1 MIMMILVILI
11 QIMQSKYNYMYS
23 HITIYTTSQQV
34 KWCRYEQHIVLPA
47 HQLPQ
52 HPRGPAIWQVQHND
66 ELVEALQLLLAEP
79 RQRHSQ
85 GNAAVQATARIAQGM
100 LTIAWEVLV
109 IMVLEPALV
118 GVPPRAMRAD
128 TSNQSATF
136 GAGSESDGDDDHDDQ
151 NNSES
156 GADDSP
162 SSLEPGHDDADSI
175 AN

>member
-1 MIMMILVILI
+1 M
-11 QIMQSKYNYMYS
+11 
-23 HITIYTTSQQV
+23 
-34 KWCRYEQHIVLPA
+34 PA

-85 GNAAVQATARIAQGM
+85 GNAAVQATARVAHGM

-118 GVPPRAMRAD
+118 GVPPRPTRAD
-128 TSNQSATF
+128 TFNQSATS
-136 GAGSESDGDDDHDDQ
+136 GAASEGDGNSDDDDD
-151 NNSES
+151 NDDHSDSES
-156 GADDSP
+156 GAGDS
-162 SSLEPGHDDADSI
+162 SSSQGTNMGPASHADGDSTANSPTSHDA
-175 AN
+175 